1 MYKHVRVLVI
11 LLAVSVLLIGSTS
24 PLLGSPE
31 RQSSTVHVV
40 QWGETLSIIAARY
53 GVTVN
58 AIVSANGISNPNYIY
73 AGQSLVIPGG
83 SSPSP
88 APSSDGTTTYVVQ
101 SGDTLGAIA
110 ARYGTTVNYL
120 ASLNGLMNPNFIYVG
135 QVLSVPGGT
144 SSTSASSNTC
154 IYVVKA
160 GDTLTKIA
168 LQYGTTV
175 WAIAIENN
183 LANPSFIYVG
193 QQLVIPG
200 CDSTDAPTSTP
211 TPTTQTADTAT
222 PTSTTQAAATA
233 TPTTKQPTSTP
244 TNTPKP
250 ATATPTTA
258 PAVSYDY
265 QMVRQPDKDACH
277 PGYCVPEVSGVVQDA
292 AGNPLSNST
301 PVWIKLVSETQGTM
315 YCRSGDPNQLLQEGL
330 FKFVSKDGDVFG
342 DYTLTVVRSQGDPTA
357 LSKTYSLR
365 MNSHVAGGQQS
376 NIIFKRSY

>member
-11 LLAVSVLLIGSTS
+11 LLAVSVLLVGSTS

-40 QWGETLSIIAARY
+40 QWGETLSIIAGRY

-83 SSPSP
+83 SAPSP
-88 APSSDGTTTYVVQ
+88 APSSGGTTAYVVQ
-101 SGDTLGAIA
+101 RGDTLGAIA

-120 ASLNGLMNPNFIYVG
+120 VSLNGLMNPNLIYVG
-135 QVLSVPGGT
+135 QVLQVPGG
-144 SSTSASSNTC
+144 ASPVPPAADTC
-154 IYVVKA
+154 VYWVKA

-200 CDSTDAPTSTP
+200 CGSTATP
-211 TPTTQTADTAT
+211 TPTTPSQ
-222 PTSTTQAAATA
+222 SAATA
-233 TPTTKQPTSTP
+233 TPTTKPPTSTP
-244 TNTPKP
+244 TTAPSAPTATPKP
-250 ATATPTTA
+250 PTPTPTTA
-258 PAVSYDY
+258 PAVSYEF
-265 QMVRQPDKDACH
+265 QLVRQPDKDACH
-277 PGYCVPEVSGVVQDA
+277 PGYCIPEVSGVVQDA

-301 PVWIKLVSETQGTM
+301 PVWIRLVSETQGTM
-315 YCRSGDPNQLLQEGL
+315 YCRTGDPGQLLQEGL
-330 FKFVSKDGDVFG
+330 FKFVSQDGDVFG
-342 DYTLTVVRSQGDPTA
+342 EYTLTVVRSEGDPTT
-357 LSKTYSLR
+357 LSKAYALK
-365 MNSHVAGGQQS
+365 MNSYVGGGQQS
-376 NIIFKRSY
+376 NIIFKRNY

>member
-1 MYKHVRVLVI
+1 VDKRTRD
-11 LLAVSVLLIGSTS
+11 LAVLFTVVGVLTLASVPAVAAPGLA
-24 PLLGSPE
+24 PE
-31 RQSSTVHVV
+31 RQGTTVHIV

-83 SSPSP
+83 SGPSP
-88 APSSDGTTTYVVQ
+88 APSSGGTTTYVVQ
-101 SGDTLGAIA
+101 RGDTLSVIA

-120 ASLNGLMNPNFIYVG
+120 VSLNGLMNPNFIYVG
-135 QVLSVPGGT
+135 QVLRVPGAP
-144 SSTSASSNTC
+144 SAVPDASGAC
-154 IYVVKA
+154 VYWVKA

-193 QQLVIPG
+193 QRLVIPG
-200 CDSTDAPTSTP
+200 CGTAATP
-211 TPTTQTADTAT
+211 TPTTQPGATAT
-222 PTSTTQAAATA
+222 HTPTTQPAATA
-233 TPTTKQPTSTP
+233 TPTTKQATSTP

-250 ATATPTTA
+250 ATPTPTTA
-258 PAVSYDY
+258 PAVSYEF

-277 PGYCVPEVSGVVQDA
+277 PGYCIPEVSGVIQDA

-301 PVWIKLVSETQGTM
+301 PVWVKLVSGTQGTM
-315 YCRSGDPNQLLQEGL
+315 YCRTGEPSIYLQEGL

-376 NIIFKRSY
+376 NIIFKRNY